1 MLQRKLIFVPKFPLP
16 SATLHKLIRMELKAR
31 GLTDEGLSLHYRW
44 GIILA
49 QSNVEI
55 ITGNSKKFIQCL
67 LGCILDRL

>member
-1 MLQRKLIFVPKFPLP
+1 M
-16 SATLHKLIRMELKAR
+16 KAR

-55 ITGNSKKFIQCL
+55 INGISKKFIQYL
-67 LGCILDRL
+67 LEYVLDRL